1 MLNCVLVLFNINTS
15 VSEQLQISR
24 LQIGF
29 TTEISYVV
37 GISQGLFTW
46 QFFFNVTFPLPYI
59 LNDYM

>member
-15 VSEQLQISR
+15 TSEQLQIKTC
-24 LQIGF
+24 GF
-29 TTEISYVV
+29 TTEISYIV